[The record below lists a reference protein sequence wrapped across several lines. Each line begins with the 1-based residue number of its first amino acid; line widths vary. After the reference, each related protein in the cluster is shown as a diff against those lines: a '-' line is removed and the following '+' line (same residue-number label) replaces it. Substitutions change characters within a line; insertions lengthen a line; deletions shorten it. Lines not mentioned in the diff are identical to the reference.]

1 MELLTAGLKIIRNEM
16 ILIFKIFF
24 LFNLFL
30 GSLFSQKLQ
39 NKHFNYNKENK
50 KTLLSLKIK
59 KIKKYI
65 LLKKEPDVI
74 FDNNFSQVKLSS
86 FSHVM
91 EKRNKNISN
100 KLNQAKIYKNRSQTF
115 FWIGFGA
122 FVSSLFLNRTAYSG
136 AAHAILGISWTV
148 WLGNSALEQAQY
160 NDVKDLYNINLK

>member
-1 MELLTAGLKIIRNEM
+1 MLFRS
-16 ILIFKIFF
+16 IFKIFF

-30 GSLFSQKLQ
+30 GSLFSQNVQ

-100 KLNQAKIYKNRSQTF
+100 KLNQAKIYKNRKEMAS
-115 FWIGFGA
+115 
-122 FVSSLFLNRTAYSG
+122 R
-136 AAHAILGISWTV
+136 
-148 WLGNSALEQAQY
+148 
-160 NDVKDLYNINLK
+160 